1 MELTKTQ
8 TKIISDIEKEF
19 IRINEEKK
27 TIKGGDLLK
36 LNTLLLQRSEDM
48 EKRNE
53 ILISN
58 KAKERLYYELL
69 ENSAIRLDE
78 EFMELNFRAW
88 TIGNKIF
95 IDSESIYNAHMGGT
109 CKDVSRNCI
118 RIGLSQSSEWTTFA
132 SKIDGISKITNID
145 GFYLAD
151 ESHARNYPTL
161 EGLTSSSTFVDK
173 VQRIV
178 NFINFSHE

>member
-36 LNTLLLQRSEDM
+36 LDTLLSQRRADM

-58 KAKERLYYELL
+58 NAKERLYYELL
-69 ENSAIRLDE
+69 
-78 EFMELNFRAW
+78 
-88 TIGNKIF
+88 
-95 IDSESIYNAHMGGT
+95 
-109 CKDVSRNCI
+109 
-118 RIGLSQSSEWTTFA
+118 
-132 SKIDGISKITNID
+132 
-145 GFYLAD
+145 
-151 ESHARNYPTL
+151 
-161 EGLTSSSTFVDK
+161 
-173 VQRIV
+173 
-178 NFINFSHE
+178 

>member
-36 LNTLLLQRSEDM
+36 LDTLLSQRRADM

-58 KAKERLYYELL
+58 NAKERLYYELL
-69 ENSAIRLDE
+69 ENTANRLDE
-78 EFMELNFRAW
+78 EFNELNFRAW

-95 IDSESIYNAHMGGT
+95 IDSESIYNAHMGST
-109 CKDVSRNCI
+109 SKEVSKFCI
-118 RIGLSQSSEWTTFA
+118 RIGLSQSSEWTTFE
-132 SKIDGISKITNID
+132 SKIDGISKVTNID

-151 ESHARNYPTL
+151 ESHARNYPKI

-173 VQRIV
+173 VQRII

>member
-58 KAKERLYYELL
+58 NAKERLYYELL
-69 ENSAIRLDE
+69 ENTANRLDE
-78 EFMELNFRAW
+78 EFNELGYKAW

-95 IDSESIYNAHMGGT
+95 IDSESIYNAHMGST
-109 CKDVSRNCI
+109 SKEVSKFCI

-132 SKIDGISKITNID
+132 SKIDGISKITTID

-151 ESHARNYPTL
+151 ESHARNYPKI
-161 EGLTSSSTFVDK
+161 EGLTSCSTFVDK
-173 VQRIV
+173 VQRI
-178 NFINFSHE
+178 INSLNLV

>member
-95 IDSESIYNAHMGGT
+95 IDSESIYNAHMGST
-109 CKDVSRNCI
+109 SKEVSKHCI